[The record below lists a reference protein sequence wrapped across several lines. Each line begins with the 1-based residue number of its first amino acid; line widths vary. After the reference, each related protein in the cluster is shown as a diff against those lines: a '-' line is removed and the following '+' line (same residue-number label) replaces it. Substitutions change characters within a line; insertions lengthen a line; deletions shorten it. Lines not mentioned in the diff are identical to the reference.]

1 MLLAAQYPLI
11 TMFRAQ
17 AVCGCLGNV
26 PKQWRCGGLAHCII
40 WMIEGNSICG
50 SEDMTPIYTGGFSRF
65 FGELS
70 SSVIHGFFLISQT
83 KALIDSQ
90 IFSQIPWTSLGE
102 MKISATKS

>member
-1 MLLAAQYPLI
+1 MLKQFVDVWG
-11 TMFRAQ
+11 MFPNNGVVEA
-17 AVCGCLGNV
+17 
-26 PKQWRCGGLAHCII
+26 LAHCII